1 MKWTRSV
8 MLASCR
14 TCRAPRCWRSR
25 GMSSPERR
33 LDHRRGVLL
42 THRGRRIAS
51 YWKEATMNATRTFA
65 GLVGLWA
72 LAAGCR
78 DSTAPSLGPTTGT
91 VQVSVTTTGVE
102 LPTNGYSVA
111 VDSGAGHA
119 IPVNGTM
126 TFTGLSAGSHNL
138 ALAGIAANCAAGG
151 VNPRS
156 VDVVAGGTTDVSFAI
171 TCASAA
177 RTGKIAFMSDRD
189 GSEQIY
195 VMNADGSNPTR
206 LTNSPATDD
215 QPAWS
220 PDGTKI
226 AFTSDRDGNTDIYVM
241 NVDGSSPTRLTK
253 YGPPWEVGLASW
265 SPDGTRIA
273 YFEEICDPPPDGCG
287 GSTQIMNADG
297 SDDHAVVAGGS
308 RPAWSP
314 DGGRLAFGTGQIW
327 VLSLDGSGHIQV
339 IDPRDI
345 GGQHIEP
352 NWSPDGARI
361 VFVSTGCFACTTWS
375 IYVMNTDG
383 SGVFRLTHSTGSDH
397 SPVWRP

>member
-1 MKWTRSV
+1 
-8 MLASCR
+8 
-14 TCRAPRCWRSR
+14 
-25 GMSSPERR
+25 
-33 LDHRRGVLL
+33 
-42 THRGRRIAS
+42 
-51 YWKEATMNATRTFA
+51 MNATRTFA

-91 VQVSVTTTGVE
+91 VQVSVTTTGLE

-138 ALAGIAANCAAGG
+138 ALAGIAANCAVGG

-206 LTNSPATDD
+206 LTNGPANNRRPAWSPDGKKIVFASNRDGDFEIYVMDADGSNPTRLTNNPATDD

>member
-1 MKWTRSV
+1 
-8 MLASCR
+8 
-14 TCRAPRCWRSR
+14 
-25 GMSSPERR
+25 
-33 LDHRRGVLL
+33 
-42 THRGRRIAS
+42 
-51 YWKEATMNATRTFA
+51 MNATRTFA

-91 VQVSVTTTGVE
+91 VQVSVTTTGLE

-119 IPVNGTM
+119 ILVNGTM

-138 ALAGIAANCAAGG
+138 ALAGIAANCAVGG

-206 LTNSPATDD
+206 LTNGPANNRRPAWSPDGKKIVFASNRDGDFEIYVMDADGSNPTRLTNNPATDD

-352 NWSPDGARI
+352 NWSPDGAKI
-361 VFVSTGCFACTTWS
+361 VFVSTACFACTTWS

-383 SGVFRLTHSTGSDH
+383 SGVIRLTHSTGSDH